1 MIGILSKHRIV
12 SFVLLVVIVGGI
24 LLAARG
30 HRPAPAPIVVPQ
42 GAKAGELTAMTK
54 CPYQAEGSK
63 TIYEAECGTLSVP
76 ENWDVAGSRLIA
88 LPVVRIAATGP
99 KPEEPVFWLVG
110 GPGGT
115 NLNWDMPQWL
125 LKEHDVVL
133 MGYRGV
139 DGSVKLD
146 CPEVA
151 RAMRAHA
158 GVDLFSEQARRDY
171 LTAARACATS
181 LQSSGIDLAGYT
193 IPGVIADLEATR
205 IALGY
210 GRINLFSES
219 YGTRVAQT
227 YAYMHPQSLKRIV
240 QIGVNTPGH
249 FIYDPAT
256 YDQMLGYLSKLCAK
270 DPSCSSRTSDLAQT
284 VYTVN
289 RTMPRRWLFFAID
302 PGTVQLGT
310 QFLLFSDKDIA
321 SIMDAYLAAGQGD
334 PSGLALGNLIMKMM
348 MPDWTVGEYLSKGGP
363 ADLDK
368 FRGFES
374 VSLGKSIMGAPLSEL
389 VWSMVEGWPIQLMPE
404 NLRDIQ
410 ETNVEMLL
418 VNGTLDFSTP
428 PIALAEAKPFF
439 HKAQMV
445 LLPEFS
451 HVGDVYTLQPA
462 AFERLIT
469 SYYDTGWA
477 DSSLYVY
484 QPLSFKPDMNLPL
497 LAKALAAA
505 VIVVPVVLALII
517 FLVVRRIRR
526 RRMMAGSNQAKLQSA
541 LTM

>member
-1 MIGILSKHRIV
+1 MSAIMRKYRVPTL
-12 SFVLLVVIVGGI
+12 FLLGLIDAML
-24 LLAARG
+24 LLAG
-30 HRPAPAPIVVPQ
+30 CVSKPAADPIVVPQ
-42 GAKAGELTAMTK
+42 GAKAGDLTAMTT

-63 TIYEAECGTLSVP
+63 TVFEAECGTLTVP
-76 ENWDVAGSRLIA
+76 ENWDKADSRLIA
-88 LPVVRIAATGP
+88 LPIVRVPATGSSP
-99 KPEEPVFWLVG
+99 SEPVFWLVG

-115 NLNWDMPQWL
+115 NLNWDVPQWL
-125 LKEHDVVL
+125 LKDHDVVL

-146 CPEVA
+146 CPELG
-151 RAMRAHA
+151 RTMRAHA
-158 GVDLFSEQARRDY
+158 GVDVFSEQARRDY
-171 LTAARACATS
+171 VTAARQCAAD
-181 LQSSGIDLAGYT
+181 LQSSGIDLGGYT
-193 IPGVIADLEATR
+193 IPGVIADLEAIRT
-205 IALGY
+205 ALGY
-210 GRINLFSES
+210 DRIDLFSES

-227 YAYMHPQSLKRIV
+227 YAYMHPQSLKRVV

-289 RTMPRRWLFFAID
+289 RTMPRRWLFFTID

-321 SIMDAYLAAGQGD
+321 TIMDTYLAADHGD
-334 PSGLALGNLIMKMM
+334 PSGLAMGNLIMKMM
-348 MPDWTVGEYLSKGGP
+348 MPPGWTLGEYLSKGGP

-368 FRGFES
+368 FHGFES

-389 VWSMVEGWPIQLMPE
+389 VWSMVEGWPIQLMPQ
-404 NLRDIQ
+404 NLRDLQ

-428 PIALAEAKPFF
+428 PTALAEAKPYF

-451 HVGDVYTLQPA
+451 HVGDVYTLQQG

-484 QPLSFKPDMNLPL
+484 QPLSFKPDMNLPV
-497 LAKALAAA
+497 LAKALVAAL
-505 VIVVPVVLALII
+505 IVVPALFILIVV
-517 FLVVRRIRR
+517 LVVRRIRR
-526 RRMMAGSNQAKLQSA
+526 RQSTSRS
-541 LTM
+541 LVS